1 MTNWLLRTFVK
12 NSGDLESPK
21 VRSRVGVLAGV
32 TGIVCN
38 LLMFLGKLLVG
49 IMTASVSITAD
60 ALNNLSDATSSVG
73 TMLGFWRG
81 SRPADDDHPYGHARY
96 EYLAGLAVS
105 ALILVMAWSWA
116 KALWR
121 KSSTPRPFASA
132 WSRPLSWRFLS
143 W

>member
-60 ALNNLSDATSSVG
+60 ALNNLSDATSSVVTILMVTPG
-73 TMLGFWRG
+73 TSTWRG
-81 SRPADDDHPYGHARY
+81 WRY
-96 EYLAGLAVS
+96 
-105 ALILVMAWSWA
+105 
-116 KALWR
+116 
-121 KSSTPRPFASA
+121 PP
-132 WSRPLSWRFLS
+132 
-143 W
+143 

>member
-12 NSGDLESPK
+12 NSEDLESPK

-60 ALNNLSDATSSVG
+60 ALNNLSDATSSVV
-73 TMLGFWRG
+73 TMLGFWLG
-81 SRPADDDHPYGHARY
+81 SRPADDDHPYGHKS
-96 EYLAGLAVS
+96 E
-105 ALILVMAWSWA
+105 A
-116 KALWR
+116 KR
-121 KSSTPRPFASA
+121 S
-132 WSRPLSWRFLS
+132 
-143 W
+143 